1 MEWRPPK
8 KDGGT
13 PVTTYIIE
21 KRLKGSPLWD
31 EAARVAGE
39 CTKTKITDVQE
50 GEEYEFRLIAINK
63 AGPSEPSDPTQP
75 ITAKPRFCKHDF
87 KLSFYRLSY
96 INCHRNILKE
106 LKYIKKNIK

>member
-1 MEWRPPK
+1 M
-8 KDGGT
+8 
-13 PVTTYIIE
+13 
-21 KRLKGSPLWD
+21 WD

-75 ITAKPRFCKHDF
+75 ITAKPRFCKYFLSDFLFF
-87 KLSFYRLSY
+87 KLPY
-96 INCHRNILKE
+96 INWHRHILKASE
-106 LKYIKKNIK
+106 DIKWNIK